1 MYLFVFK
8 FNVRKVHLN
17 PFYIKII
24 HSSCEI
30 KMNLKL
36 ENKEELSSLQRF
48 KHLIGNLA
56 SSISA
61 TIIPLFQFIPC
72 ASIWFGIM
80 SIPLFGYLIYFFS
93 YPSMILY
100 DFKFFFG
107 YGYPWSILALFAGI
121 FALYCFIYQL
131 FHRKKLIKGGPY
143 KIIRHPQYLGLIIMT
158 FFLTMICLRTYPVYA
173 FSTYLNRH
181 IYIVIIWIIETIAY
195 VILAKIE
202 DISLSKRYG
211 KEFENYKNS
220 VGFMFPS
227 LNFDQTHNSKIK
239 KKSKTNVKLGETGK
253 KSSIIQKFKN
263 ALLQFY
269 TSISAVIIPIFQ
281 YIPTASIWLGFMSMP
296 LILYFLSDF
305 FCFRVFISDFVI
317 IYFHFRYLPWN
328 LLVLLAGNFTLYSFI
343 YQLIYRKDLTKG
355 GPYKIVRH
363 PQYLGLIIMIF
374 GLTMISLKAYPILF
388 FLEETNI
395 SYDFLVLIWIIET
408 IAYVI
413 LAKIEDI
420 SLSKRYGKEFENY
433 KNSVGFMFP
442 LLKPNREDKNK
453 TIELLS

>member
-1 MYLFVFK
+1 MILK
-8 FNVRKVHLN
+8 
-17 PFYIKII
+17 IK
-24 HSSCEI
+24 
-30 KMNLKL
+30 
-36 ENKEELSSLQRF
+36 NKEERSSLQRF
-48 KHLIGNLA
+48 KHLIGNLS

-61 TIIPLFQFIPC
+61 AIIPIFQFIPC

-80 SIPLFGYLIYFFS
+80 SVPLLGYLIYFFC
-93 YPSMILY
+93 YPSIILY
-100 DFKFFFG
+100 DFKFFFA
-107 YGYPWSILALFAGI
+107 YGFPWSLLALFAGI

-131 FHRKKLIKGGPY
+131 VHRKKLIKGGPY
-143 KIIRHPQYLGLIIMT
+143 KIVRHPQYLGFIIMT
-158 FFLTMICLRTYPVYA
+158 FCLTMICLRTDPVYT
-173 FSTYLNRH
+173 FTNYLNGYN
-181 IYIVIIWIIETIAY
+181 YIVIIWIIETIAY

-211 KEFENYKNS
+211 TIFENYKNS

-227 LNFDQTHNSKIK
+227 LKFDQTN
-239 KKSKTNVKLGETGK
+239 TNVKLREAGK
-253 KSSIIQKFKN
+253 RSSIIQKFKN
-263 ALLQFY
+263 ALLQFS

-305 FCFRVFISDFVI
+305 FCFRVFISDFAI
-317 IYFHFRYLPWN
+317 IYFRFRYLPWN
-328 LLVLLAGNFTLYSFI
+328 LLVILAGNFTLSSFI
-343 YQLIYRKDLTKG
+343 YQLIHRKDLIKG

-363 PQYLGLIIMIF
+363 PQYFGLIIMTF

-388 FLEETNI
+388 FLEETLI

-413 LAKIEDI
+413 LAKIEDV
-420 SLSKRYGKEFENY
+420 SLSKRYGKGFENY

-442 LLKPNREDKNK
+442 ILKLNREDKNK
-453 TIELLS
+453 SIELIS